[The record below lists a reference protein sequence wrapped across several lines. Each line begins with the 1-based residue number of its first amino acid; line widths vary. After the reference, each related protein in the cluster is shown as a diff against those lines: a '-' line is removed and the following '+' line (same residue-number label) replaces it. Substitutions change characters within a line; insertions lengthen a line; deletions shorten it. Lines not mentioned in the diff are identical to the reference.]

1 MNLSR
6 YIAVTER
13 SGGHGGLSW
22 ADVDSY
28 VLLGPGSACSIEE
41 LAGVIAQDEHA
52 PADQVRSRILGC
64 NADRAAALSS
74 IPPGSLVKVNY
85 EKGASS
91 ESVLDEIPMAGGK
104 YLKFLKW
111 AIGAAQTAERL
122 AKHAGRAELEK
133 SWKETV
139 AAKRASMIGRHR
151 AVLTALGAPVEEN
164 SFEKFMN
171 KIIPE
176 FLKKK
181 GVSSSLLAVTPSAE
195 GTIVFQF
202 ARTSV
207 FTNDPIDN
215 YV

>member
-1 MNLSR
+1 MDLSR
-6 YIAVTER
+6 YIAVTDR

-28 VLLGPGSACSIEE
+28 VLLGPRSACSLDE
-41 LAGVIAQDEHA
+41 LAGEIARDEHSA
-52 PADQVRSRILGC
+52 QDQVRSRILGC
-64 NADRAAALSS
+64 NGDRAGSLGS
-74 IPPGSLVKVNY
+74 IAPGSLVKVNY

-91 ESVLDEIPMAGGK
+91 ETVLDEIPMAGGK

-111 AIGAAQTAERL
+111 AIGAAQAADRM
-122 AKHAGRAELEK
+122 AKEGGRAEAEK
-133 SWKETV
+133 RWKVTL
-139 AAKRASMIGRHR
+139 AAKRASIIQEHR
-151 AVLTALGAPVEEN
+151 AVLAALGAPVEEN

-195 GTIVFQF
+195 GTVVFQF
-202 ARTSV
+202 SRTSI
-207 FTNDPIDN
+207 FTNDPIDR
-215 YV
+215 YG

>member
-13 SGGHGGLSW
+13 SGGHGSLSW

-28 VLLGPGSACSIEE
+28 VLVGGACSVDDLAGE
-41 LAGVIAQDEHA
+41 LARDEHTA
-52 PADQVRSRILGC
+52 LDQVRSRILGC
-64 NADRAAALSS
+64 NADRALSS
-74 IPPGSLVKVNY
+74 IAPGSLVKVNY

-111 AIGAAQTAERL
+111 AIGAAQAAER
-122 AKHAGRAELEK
+122 AARASAEK
-133 SWKETV
+133 RWKEI
-139 AAKRASMIGRHR
+139 AALKRSAMIEKHR
-151 AVLTALGAPVEEN
+151 AMLQSLGAPIEEN

-171 KIIPE
+171 KITPE
-176 FLKKK
+176 FLKRK
-181 GVSSSLLAVTPSAE
+181 GVSSSLLAVAPSPE

-207 FTNDPIDN
+207 FTDDPIDR
-215 YV
+215 YA

>member
-13 SGGHGGLSW
+13 SGGHGSLSW

-28 VLLGPGSACSIEE
+28 VLVGGACSVDDLAGE
-41 LAGVIAQDEHA
+41 LARDEHTA
-52 PADQVRSRILGC
+52 PDQVRSRILGC
-64 NADRAAALSS
+64 NADRAASLSK
-74 IPPGSLVKVNY
+74 IAPGSLVKVNY

-91 ESVLDEIPMAGGK
+91 ETVLDEIPMAGGK

-111 AIGAAQTAERL
+111 AIGAAQAAER
-122 AKHAGRAELEK
+122 AARESAEK
-133 SWKETV
+133 RWKEIV
-139 AAKRASMIGRHR
+139 SLKRANMIEKHR
-151 AVLTALGAPVEEN
+151 AMLQSLGAPIEEN

-171 KIIPE
+171 KITPE
-176 FLKKK
+176 FLKRK
-181 GVSSSLLAVTPSAE
+181 GVSSSLLAVVPSPE

-207 FTNDPIDN
+207 FTDDPIDR
-215 YV
+215 YA